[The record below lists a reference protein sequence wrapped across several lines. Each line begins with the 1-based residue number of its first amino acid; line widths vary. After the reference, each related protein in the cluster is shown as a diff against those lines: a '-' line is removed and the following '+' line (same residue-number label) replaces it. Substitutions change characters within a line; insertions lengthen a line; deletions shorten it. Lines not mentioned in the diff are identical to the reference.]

1 MKGAVRLTER
11 KHTLAEAKLSGNIIV
26 GELIRNMELGRFE
39 MTYTVLLPCVFTV
52 YLNPADHA
60 TLAGIFHFI
69 LEDARKALRARVAE
83 LNAPPALLGMRRR
96 DKQPKEY
103 KIACRDWDIEFL
115 PDTEVPQGD
124 VEIHSEL
131 NEAVQP
137 GYRGTKTTL
146 MGREPSATAQR
157 STTQRSAGSRIVE
170 QVFAE
175 IRYQDDSG
183 PQVYLITQNRIRVG
197 RGGDDAP
204 MDLALYTTDEVSR
217 EHLIIRRDPAT
228 GLFFIADASTNGTW
242 VNGKRLRKGA
252 EDVLPNSA
260 EIGVGEVLTLA
271 FEVRK

>member
-1 MKGAVRLTER
+1 VRLGQQ
-11 KHTLAEAKLSGNIIV
+11 KHGLTEAKLSGNIVV

-60 TLAGIFHFI
+60 TLSGIFHFV

-83 LNAPPALLGMRRR
+83 LNSPPALLGVHRRG
-96 DKQPKEY
+96 KQSKEY

-115 PDTEVPQGD
+115 PDAEVPQGD

-131 NEAVQP
+131 NETVQP

-157 STTQRSAGSRIVE
+157 STTQRSSGPRSVDP
-170 QVFAE
+170 VYAE

-197 RGGDDAP
+197 RGGDDVP

-217 EHLIIRRDPAT
+217 EHLLIRRDPAT
-228 GLFFIADASTNGTW
+228 GLFFIVDASTNGTW

-252 EDVLPNSA
+252 EDVLPNNA

>member
-1 MKGAVRLTER
+1 MAQQKQG
-11 KHTLAEAKLSGNIIV
+11 LAEAKLDGNIVV

-39 MTYTVLLPCVFTV
+39 MTYTVLMPCIFTI

-60 TLAGIFHFI
+60 TLSGIFHFI
-69 LEDARKALRARVAE
+69 VEDARKALRARVAE
-83 LNAPPALLGMRRR
+83 LNSQPALLGMRRR
-96 DKQPKEY
+96 GKQPKEY

-115 PDTEVPQGD
+115 PDAEVPQGD

-157 STTQRSAGSRIVE
+157 STTQRSPAARIADAVY
-170 QVFAE
+170 AE